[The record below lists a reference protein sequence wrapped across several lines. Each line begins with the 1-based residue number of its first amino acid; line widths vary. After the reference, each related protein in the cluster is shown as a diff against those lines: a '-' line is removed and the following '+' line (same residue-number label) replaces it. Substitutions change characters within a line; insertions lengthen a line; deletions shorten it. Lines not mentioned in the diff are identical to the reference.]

1 MLTEKEIPP
10 SYADREW
17 FNPLLKMH
25 TLACSFVLNAQG
37 YFDLSI
43 RDALLAGGK
52 SFPIWK
58 RRLSGPWLSFP
69 RFPLGSI

>member
-1 MLTEKEIPP
+1 MLTEKETPP

-17 FNPLLKMH
+17 FNPLFKMH

-43 RDALLAGGK
+43 RDALLAGALKEFPYLEGK
-52 SFPIWK
+52 VEWAMAELPKISSW
-58 RRLSGPWLSFP
+58 
-69 RFPLGSI
+69 